1 VSLAALVVGT
11 ALPEYRVSATPTHD
25 PWENKIHEDGL
36 ARAFGFRG
44 GLVPGVT
51 VYSWMTHPV
60 VAAFGRAWLDHGTFS
75 VRFARPVYFGE
86 TVTVRASVAAHSKEE
101 VTIQVRV
108 VNDRDEV
115 CATATMGLPLGPLL
129 PLPDPAAYPAAAL
142 PAERPPASRAY
153 LEQRTVLG
161 TPQLI
166 LERSVADAFLE
177 KVSEEL
183 SMYRDADGPAHP
195 GIYLEQANRALDR
208 NVRVSPWIHVESHGQ
223 HLSVPRVRE
232 RLETRA
238 KVKSLFQGK
247 GHEFVELD
255 LLLLAEGARAVASI
269 RHVAIYQLRT
279 SVLDV
284 GPGHQVNG

>member
-1 VSLAALVVGT
+1 MSLEALVVGT
-11 ALPEYRVSATPTHD
+11 ALPEYRVSAVATSD
-25 PWENKIHEDGL
+25 AWENKIHEDSL

-60 VAAFGRAWLDHGTFS
+60 VASLGGAWLDHGTFS
-75 VRFARPVYFGE
+75 VRFAKPVYFGE
-86 TVTVRASVAAHSKEE
+86 TVTVRASVAAHSKED
-101 VTIQVRV
+101 VTIQARV
-108 VNDRDEV
+108 VNGQDEV

-129 PLPDPAAYPAAAL
+129 PLPDVAAYPVASL
-142 PAERPPASRAY
+142 PAERPLASRAY
-153 LEQRTVLG
+153 FEQRPVLG

-166 LERSVADAFLE
+166 LERAVADAFLE
-177 KVSEEL
+177 KVSEKL
-183 SMYRDADGPAHP
+183 SMYRDRDAPAHP

-223 HLSVPRVRE
+223 HLSVPRVHE

-238 KVKSLFQGK
+238 RVKSLFQGK

-255 LLLLAEGARAVASI
+255 LLLLAEGSRAVASI

-279 SVLDV
+279 SATTS
-284 GPGHQVNG
+284 G

>member
-1 VSLAALVVGT
+1 VSLDALVVGT

-25 PWENKIHEDGL
+25 GWENKIHEDGL
-36 ARAFGFRG
+36 ARAFGFRA

-60 VAAFGRAWLDHGTFS
+60 VAALGGAWLDHGTFS
-75 VRFARPVYFGE
+75 VRFAKPVYFSE
-86 TVTVRASVAAHSKEE
+86 TVTVRASVAAHSRDEI
-101 VTIQVRV
+101 TIQTRV
-108 VNDRDEV
+108 VNEQDEV

-142 PAERPPASRAY
+142 PAERPLASRAY
-153 LEQRTVLG
+153 LEQRAVLG

-166 LERSVADAFLE
+166 LERAVADAFLG
-177 KVSEEL
+177 KVGENL
-183 SMYRDADGPAHP
+183 SMYREADGPAHP

-223 HLSVPRVRE
+223 HLSVLRVGE

-247 GHEFVELD
+247 GHEFVDLD

-279 SVLDV
+279 S
-284 GPGHQVNG
+284 G

>member
-1 VSLAALVVGT
+1 VSLEALVVGT
-11 ALPEYRVSATPTHD
+11 ELPDYRVSATPNHD
-25 PWENKIHEDGL
+25 GWENKIHEDGP

-44 GLVPGVT
+44 ALVPGVT

-60 VAAFGRAWLDHGTFS
+60 VAALGGAWLDHGTFS
-75 VRFARPVYFGE
+75 VRFAKPVYFGE
-86 TVTVRASVAAHSKEE
+86 TVTVRASVAAHSKED
-101 VTIQVRV
+101 VTIQSRV
-108 VNDRDEV
+108 VNDQDEV

-129 PLPDPAAYPAAAL
+129 PLPDVAAYPAAAL
-142 PAERPPASRAY
+142 PAEPPLASRAY
-153 LEQRTVLG
+153 LEQRAVLG

-166 LERSVADAFLE
+166 LERAVTDAFLE
-177 KVSEEL
+177 RVSEKL
-183 SMYRDADGPAHP
+183 SMYRAADAPAHP
-195 GIYLEQANRALDR
+195 GIYLQQANRALDR

-223 HLSVPRVRE
+223 HLSMARVHE

-238 KVKSLFQGK
+238 RIKHLFQGK

-279 SVLDV
+279 SAPDV
-284 GPGHQVNG
+284 GPGIG

>member
-1 VSLAALVVGT
+1 MSLEVLVVGT
-11 ALPEYRVSATPTHD
+11 ALPEYRVSATPNHD
-25 PWENKIHEDGL
+25 GWENKIHEDGQ

-60 VAAFGRAWLDHGTFS
+60 VAALGNAWLDHGTFS
-75 VRFARPVYFGE
+75 VRFAKPVYFGE

-101 VTIQVRV
+101 VTIQSRV
-108 VNDRDEV
+108 VNDEDEV

-129 PLPDPAAYPAAAL
+129 PLPDVAAYPAAAL

-153 LEQRTVLG
+153 LEQHAVLG

-166 LERSVADAFLE
+166 LESAVTDAFLE
-177 KVSEEL
+177 RVSEKL
-183 SMYRDADGPAHP
+183 SMYRAADAPAHP

-223 HLSVPRVRE
+223 HLSVARVRE

-238 KVKSLFQGK
+238 RIKHLFQGK

-279 SVLDV
+279 SAPDM
-284 GPGHQVNG
+284 GPGIG

>member
-1 VSLAALVVGT
+1 MSLDALVVGT

-60 VAAFGRAWLDHGTFS
+60 VAALGGAWLDHGTFS

-86 TVTVRASVAAHSKEE
+86 TVTVRASVAAHSKDE
-101 VTIQVRV
+101 VTIQTRV
-108 VNDRDEV
+108 VNEQDEV

-142 PAERPPASRAY
+142 PAERPLASRAY
-153 LEQRTVLG
+153 LEQRPVLG

-166 LERSVADAFLE
+166 LERAVADAFLT
-177 KVSEEL
+177 KVSENL

-238 KVKSLFQGK
+238 KVKNLFQGK

-255 LLLLAEGARAVASI
+255 LLLLAEGVRAVASI
-269 RHVAIYQLRT
+269 RHVAIYQLRPSTPT
-279 SVLDV
+279 SAPRH
-284 GPGHQVNG
+284 G